1 MSKKSMEKNKMVDKK
16 NNKMTDK
23 KSNKMTDKA
32 QSKANMN
39 DECNG

>member
-1 MSKKSMEKNKMVDKK
+1 MAKKSMEKNKMVDKK
-16 NNKMTDK
+16 NNKMTDQ
-23 KSNKMTDKA
+23 KSNKMTDKV